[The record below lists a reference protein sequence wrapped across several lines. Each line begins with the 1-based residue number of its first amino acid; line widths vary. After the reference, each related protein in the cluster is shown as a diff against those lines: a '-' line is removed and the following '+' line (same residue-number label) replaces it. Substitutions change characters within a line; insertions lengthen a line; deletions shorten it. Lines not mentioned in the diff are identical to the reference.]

1 MSFSPRLLHTKHLNA
16 ARVSGIFTPAEGKGL
31 GFTNGIHALRR
42 AVGRDMITAGIPITT
57 VSQVLGHKN
66 IDSSIP
72 YIAVDTVNLKECALS
87 LEGIE
92 PQGGRFDV

>member
-1 MSFSPRLLHTKHLNA
+1 
-16 ARVSGIFTPAEGKGL
+16 
-31 GFTNGIHALRR
+31 
-42 AVGRDMITAGIPITT
+42 MITAGIPITA